1 MFTNHPKPS
10 SPLNE
15 SNKWD
20 RAIIYDWIKPEQGI
34 EKVAITSAKECNF
47 CFILNLLL
55 FCEGRA
61 LFFCPSVREA
71 SQAVTKCFISMA
83 ANTVYLTG
91 IIHWL
96 TQLIRTSQGLWVGL
110 LSRVFLLTLDLRRP
124 RKHSQ
129 IMWRPSGSG

>member
-20 RAIIYDWIKPEQGI
+20 RAIIYDWIKPDQDI
-34 EKVAITSAKECNF
+34 EKVATTVAKECNF
-47 CFILNLLL
+47 CFIRNLLP

-71 SQAVTKCFISMA
+71 SQALTKGFISVA

-91 IIHWL
+91 TIPLVNMID
-96 TQLIRTSQGLWVGL
+96 TNISRFVG
-110 LSRVFLLTLDLRRP
+110 
-124 RKHSQ
+124 
-129 IMWRPSGSG
+129 